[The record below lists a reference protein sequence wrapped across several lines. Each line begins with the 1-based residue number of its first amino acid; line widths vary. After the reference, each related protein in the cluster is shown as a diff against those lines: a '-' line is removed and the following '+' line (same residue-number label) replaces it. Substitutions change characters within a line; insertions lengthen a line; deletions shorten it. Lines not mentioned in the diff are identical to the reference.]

1 MHSRRSLVRT
11 AISLSAAAAAVPLL
25 GRAAVALPRLPA
37 IDSVLVEKTYKRL
50 HLMSAGHVVRTYS
63 VALGRYPEGH
73 KMQEG
78 DARTPEGRYLLD
90 RRLERSGFH
99 KAIRISYPNEDD
111 RESARQRGVRPG
123 GRIMIHG
130 LANGWS
136 ARDLG
141 HPRLNWTQGCIAVT
155 NPEMDEIWEL
165 VELGTPIE
173 IRP

>member
-1 MHSRRSLVRT
+1 MHTRRSIIQLATR
-11 AISLSAAAAAVPLL
+11 LSAAAAVLPVL
-25 GRAAVALPRLPA
+25 GAGSVAVARLPA
-37 IDSVLVEKTYKRL
+37 IDSVLVEKSYKRL
-50 HLMSAGHVVRTYS
+50 HLLSGSQVVRTYS

-73 KMQEG
+73 KRQEG
-78 DARTPEGRYLLD
+78 DARTPEGHYTLD
-90 RRLERSGFH
+90 RRLDRSGFY
-99 KAIRISYPNEDD
+99 KAMRVSYPNEDD

-123 GRIMIHG
+123 GKIMVHG

-155 NPEMDEIWEL
+155 NQEMDEIWEL
-165 VELGTPIE
+165 VEVGTPIE